1 MKLTKKITKREKK
14 LKSRCLRYRKGKCVR
29 KYSKKQ
35 IKMLLSLQKEYRQFK
50 KTKKSKIFM

>member
-14 LKSRCLRYRKGKCVR
+14 LKSRCLRYRKEKCVR
-29 KYSKKQ
+29 RYSKKE
-35 IKMLLSLQKEYRQFK
+35 IKMLLSLQKEYKQFK

>member
-29 KYSKKQ
+29 RYSKKQ
-35 IKMLLSLQKEYRQFK
+35 IKMLLSLQKEYKALK